1 VALFILLLVL
11 GLCIGSFLNVC
22 IYRLPRDMSV
32 VKPHRSFCTS
42 CKRQLGSLENIPVLS
57 WVLLGGKCKGCKEK
71 ISGRYP
77 LVELLSGAA
86 MLLSFVSFGLTPTA
100 LVVYLLTAT
109 LIVISLIDFDFKII
123 PDVINLP
130 GVVIG
135 LLIAVVQHF
144 FQIFTYPVTSGIVD
158 SLIGLLI
165 GGGFFLVIGEVYYR
179 LTKREGIGGGDIKF
193 LAMTGAILGWRSVA
207 PTIFVGS
214 FVGAIVGLLIMFFRG
229 GDRQLEIPFGPY
241 LALGVLIYLF
251 TDLPFFR
258 FPY

>member
-1 VALFILLLVL
+1 
-11 GLCIGSFLNVC
+11 
-22 IYRLPRDMSV
+22 
-32 VKPHRSFCTS
+32 
-42 CKRQLGSLENIPVLS
+42 
-57 WVLLGGKCKGCKEK
+57 
-71 ISGRYP
+71 
-77 LVELLSGAA
+77 